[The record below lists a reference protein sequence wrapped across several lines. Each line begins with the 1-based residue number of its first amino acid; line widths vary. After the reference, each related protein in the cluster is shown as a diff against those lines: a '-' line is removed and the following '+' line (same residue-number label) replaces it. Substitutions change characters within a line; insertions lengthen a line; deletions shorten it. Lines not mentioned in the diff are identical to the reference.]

1 MPKMAL
7 LRCPWW
13 YGAPAKLDDGLGTV
27 GIRWGYGGGTEGERC
42 GYGIVEECLQ
52 CAIFGTQSRPALIV
66 KPKSLPDQL
75 ETEFYGTCFA
85 QVRIGRVFRDY

>member
-1 MPKMAL
+1 MVHPEL
-7 LRCPWW
+7 CQNGTLRV
-13 YGAPAKLDDGLGTV
+13 TV

-42 GYGIVEECLQ
+42 GSGIVEECLQ